1 MGSTEEEKLMKRFS
15 ELSEQS
21 YQNNV
26 FYFTDF
32 LSASDAALVYRK
44 TEGIRIVRDDI
55 TLWGGAEGCE
65 RVMIRFGNEGEF
77 GYSVPFP
84 IQIIKVEPLMKKFA
98 DELNHRDFLGALMNL
113 GIERDTI
120 GDIVVKEKN
129 AYVFVVERIADY
141 IQENLS
147 QVKHTSVKCSVLTT
161 MPEEVRPEL
170 ESVELIVASVRMDS
184 ILAKLYH
191 LSRTQAMELF
201 RKKLVLVNGRVY
213 ENNSGTPKENDVIA
227 VRGYGKFIYRR
238 IAYDTKKGK
247 QAIVVERYV

>member
-1 MGSTEEEKLMKRFS
+1 MSLAEEEKLIKRFT
-15 ELSEQS
+15 ELLEQS

-32 LSASDAALVYRK
+32 LSASDAALVYHVV
-44 TEGIRIVRDDI
+44 EGNQTDSPDI
-55 TLWGGAEGCE
+55 TVWGGADGCE
-65 RVMIRFGNEGEF
+65 RIIIRFGNEEEF

-84 IQIIKVEPLMKKFA
+84 IRIIKVEPLIQKFA
-98 DELNHRDFLGALMNL
+98 DELSHRDFLGALMNL

-120 GDIVVKEKN
+120 GDIVVKNKT
-129 AYVFVVERIADY
+129 AYVFAVERIAEY
-141 IQENLS
+141 IRENLS
-147 QVKHTSVKCSVLTT
+147 QVRHTSVKCSVLTE
-161 MPEEVRPEL
+161 MPEEVKPEL

-191 LSRTQAMELF
+191 LSRSQALELF

-213 ENNSGTPKENDVIA
+213 ENNSGVPKENDVIA

-247 QAIVVERYV
+247 QAIAVERYV